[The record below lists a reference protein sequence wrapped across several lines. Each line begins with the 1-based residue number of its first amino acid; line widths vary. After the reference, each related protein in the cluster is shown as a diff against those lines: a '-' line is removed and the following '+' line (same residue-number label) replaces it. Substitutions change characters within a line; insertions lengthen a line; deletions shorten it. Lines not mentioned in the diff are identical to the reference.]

1 MDFVLLI
8 FLSGVFL
15 SDISNLQSIAEQDS
29 DEIIPSYEEQFYSD
43 DATTANN
50 VPVREEDK
58 PVVQK
63 PEVNEDEAP
72 ANEKTGNY
80 YKDIK
85 HYVFTTHST
94 LGSESELSVTATT
107 EVSVKAYKLTSATAA
122 EEKYI
127 KRTSKDMQRSTPNVP
142 AFWTMLAKAI
152 TGNAQPF
159 DEKDQLFRAVPSSD
173 FNTTNGDK
181 LSELEEIKLKLML
194 GISLLT
200 LILLIPLLIFCC
212 ATLCKLRKLSE
223 KNYDNQ
229 YSINPELANMSYFHP
244 SEGVSDTSFSKS
256 AESSL
261 YWGNAPSDMRH
272 PSTRKSRSKSMDFSS
287 SYNQGTLNEEEMNE
301 QTFNENNEYTES
313 GMVEEESQSLTK

>member
-15 SDISNLQSIAEQDS
+15 SDISNLQSTAEQDS
-29 DEIIPSYEEQFYSD
+29 DEVIPSYEEQYYSD
-43 DATTANN
+43 ETTTANN

-63 PEVNEDEAP
+63 PEVNEVEAP

-85 HYVFTTHST
+85 QYVFTTHST
-94 LGSESELSVTATT
+94 FGSESELSVTATT
-107 EVSVKAYKLTSATAA
+107 EVSFLR
-122 EEKYI
+122 EG
-127 KRTSKDMQRSTPNVP
+127 STPNVP

-212 ATLCKLRKLSE
+212 ATLCKLRQLSE

-229 YSINPELANMSYFHP
+229 YSINPELANLSYFHP

-261 YWGNAPSDMRH
+261 YWGNAPSDMRR
-272 PSTRKSRSKSMDFSS
+272 PSTRRSRSKSMDFSS
-287 SYNQGTLNEEEMNE
+287 SYNQGTLNEEEMSE
-301 QTFNENNEYTES
+301 QTFNENDEYTES
-313 GMVEEESQSLTK
+313 GMVEEEAQSLSK